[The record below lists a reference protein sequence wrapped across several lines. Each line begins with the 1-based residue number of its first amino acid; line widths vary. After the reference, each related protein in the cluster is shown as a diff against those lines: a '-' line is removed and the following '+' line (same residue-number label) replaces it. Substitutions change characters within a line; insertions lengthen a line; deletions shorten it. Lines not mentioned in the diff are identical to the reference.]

1 MEWNG
6 EEWRGME
13 RSFFFYNWIGR
24 ERNGVEWRGLFF
36 LQLIGMERNGDK
48 WRGKERNGLERR
60 VGWMRIG

>member
-1 MEWNG
+1 M
-6 EEWRGME
+6 EWRGME
-13 RSFFFYNWIGR
+13 RNGEVFFFLQLDRKGEEWSGM
-24 ERNGVEWRGLFF
+24 ERAFF